1 MPENWPDLFTVEQS
15 KLYSAVLATKYAN
28 YIPVLMAYMSII
40 IKCHKR
46 FDGLGWY
53 NYDRAFRRQAATLKH
68 LNWSKTGSTL
78 FSLAFTGKAK
88 KSSLLL
94 HKPQHWADEIPKF
107 PMVLE
112 HPASDFHLIHHT
124 TKAGLKQLHC

>member
-1 MPENWPDLFTVEQS
+1 MPENWTDLFTVEQS

-28 YIPVLMAYMSII
+28 YVPVLMAYMSII

-68 LNWSKTGSTL
+68 LNWSIGEDCSEDLTL
-78 FSLAFTGKAK
+78 SVTPHTVVFKCMG
-88 KSSLLL
+88 
-94 HKPQHWADEIPKF
+94 
-107 PMVLE
+107 
-112 HPASDFHLIHHT
+112 T
-124 TKAGLKQLHC
+124 TKDPQRQAALCTARDRISNGRRRQSKLC